1 MVILLIF
8 LDKQSQITLTFN
20 SRPLSKPFMISQF
33 SKMEIQ
39 FGIADYENCNFMRLF
54 PHSSAL
60 ALAVVKQRA
69 TIKKLHYPTLFEP
82 HFIIRKRH
90 PKQLYR

>member
-1 MVILLIF
+1 M
-8 LDKQSQITLTFN
+8 LTFN
-20 SRPLSKPFMISQF
+20 SRQLLKPFLISQF

-39 FGIADYENCNFMRLF
+39 FAIADYENCNFTSLF
-54 PHSSAL
+54 PHSSTL
-60 ALAVVKQRA
+60 AWAIVKQRA